1 MTGDREHRDPGPG
14 PKDPRGGGRE
24 TDAAGAGRG
33 RGGRGLTR
41 TCGRRFGRA
50 ALRRRKRG
58 RAQAQRRG
66 GRVGRAR
73 EAIPESGRR
82 GARVS
87 AELYLRAQVPGQGP
101 RRPWLA
107 HNQGDRAMGHPLL
120 RSARLM
126 INTGLCVRHMCVC
139 SSRVTC
145 TLAFRTNMSMCMPVG
160 TSSLRVRTPMS
171 HGHSTLRGM
180 CAHEYRLCGQITFRS
195 TVPYSG
201 AYISVRACT
210 LRETLMPI
218 S

>member
-14 PKDPRGGGRE
+14 PKDPRGRVGKRTRPGP
-24 TDAAGAGRG
+24 GRG

-58 RAQAQRRG
+58 RAQAQRRD

-73 EAIPESGRR
+73 EAIPKSGRR

-87 AELYLRAQVPGQGP
+87 VELDLRAQVPGQGP

-107 HNQGDRAMGHPLL
+107 HNQGDRGMGHPLL

-126 INTGLCVRHMCVC
+126 LNTGLCVRHMCVC

-145 TLAFRTNMSMCMPVG
+145 TLTFRTNMSMCMPVG
-160 TSSLRVRTPMS
+160 TSSLRGRTPMS

-180 CAHEYRLCGQITFRS
+180 CAHEYMLCGQITFRS

-201 AYISVRACT
+201 AYISVRPCT